1 MVWIPT
7 RSILDAT
14 RRQWSDK
21 GMPETR
27 IALVTGAN
35 KGIGASIAEGLAGHG
50 MIVVVA
56 ARDARRGAETAD
68 RLGVRS
74 VVLDVTDDASVRDA
88 AAWVGESYGRLDV
101 LVNNAGISGGRIGQI
116 PGEIDLDMIRAIF
129 ETNLFGVIRVTEA
142 FLPLL
147 RKSPGARIINVSSG
161 TGSLHWQ
168 TDPEHYFAARGAS
181 AGYPTSKTAL
191 NMLTVQYAKAL
202 AGDRIAVNAV
212 APGACGTDFATAL
225 GLTLDRTAAQGAAV
239 AVHLATVAPSP
250 TAGFFQDD
258 GAVPW

>member
-1 MVWIPT
+1 
-7 RSILDAT
+7 
-14 RRQWSDK
+14 
-21 GMPETR
+21 MPDTR

-35 KGIGASIAEGLAGHG
+35 KGIGAAIAEGLAGNG
-50 MIVVVA
+50 LTVVVA
-56 ARDARRGAETAD
+56 ARDARRGADTAQ

-74 VVLDVTDDASVRDA
+74 VVLDVTDDVSVREA
-88 AAWVGESYGRLDV
+88 TAWVGASYGRLDV
-101 LVNNAGISGGRIGQI
+101 LVNNAGIAGGRAGQI
-116 PGEIDLDMIRAIF
+116 PGQIDLEVIRTVF

-147 RKSPGARIINVSSG
+147 RESPDARIVNVSSG

-168 TDPEHYFAARGAS
+168 TDPEHRFAARGVS
-181 AGYPTSKTAL
+181 AGYPTSKTAV

-212 APGACGTDFATAL
+212 APGACGTDFAAAL
-225 GLTLDRTAAQGAAV
+225 GLTLDRTAAQGAAI
-239 AVHLATVAPSP
+239 AVHLATMADSP